1 MSERLREERSIDIA
15 SLNPWIILVFLKRNI
30 FTIAIFAIVFGSIGY
45 ASSFLITKMYS
56 SKTLLLP
63 EQPISN
69 SGGLSSLVGGLSGI
83 NNAERIGALRTD
95 IYPNI
100 LRSVP
105 FALAILKQ
113 PVRDIN
119 KKDYPSLN
127 NFIQTNSDETSFW
140 GKFFSK
146 KTDNHNKKH
155 IVPEKEILSLS
166 NDEESSVQRVM
177 SLVNTTIDLKSGI
190 ITIQCEMSDPIVA
203 AQVTLAA
210 STYLLKYVE
219 EYRTGK
225 TVREVAFLEQ
235 RVLEAKRR
243 EQSTELL
250 LQQYRDRNRNP
261 FLNVAR
267 IEEQRLQSDYT
278 LAQSLYMDLVRKL
291 EQSKIKV
298 KEEQPIFKVLE
309 PTKISLRTSKP
320 RRLIIAGAF
329 TILGSFIGI
338 VFILLV
344 NRKIYVLSNYLK

>member
-1 MSERLREERSIDIA
+1 MSEPLREGNNIDIT
-15 SLNPWIILVFLKRNI
+15 SINPWIILVFLKRN
-30 FTIAIFAIVFGSIGY
+30 FFKLAIFAITFGCVGY
-45 ASSFLITKMYS
+45 ALSFLLTKMYL

-69 SGGLSSLVGGLSGI
+69 NGALSSLVGGLSGI

-105 FALAILKQ
+105 FALALLKQ
-113 PVRDIN
+113 PVQDIDN
-119 KKDYPSLN
+119 KNYPSLN
-127 NFIQTNSDETSFW
+127 DFIKRSSEGTSLFEKLLGKKKITNND
-140 GKFFSK
+140 
-146 KTDNHNKKH
+146 KH

-177 SLVNTTIDLKSGI
+177 SLVNTTIDIKSGI
-190 ITIQCEMSDPIVA
+190 ITIQCEMADPIVA
-203 AQVTLAA
+203 AQVTQAA

-219 EYRTGK
+219 DYRTGK
-225 TVREVAFLEQ
+225 TVREVAFLEE

-243 EQSTELL
+243 EQSAELL

-309 PTKISLRTSKP
+309 PTTISSKTSKP
-320 RRLIIAGAF
+320 RRLIIAGIF
-329 TILGSFIGI
+329 TILGGVIGI
-338 VFILLV
+338 VFIFFI
-344 NRKIYVLSNYLK
+344 NRK

>member
-1 MSERLREERSIDIA
+1 MSEPVREENNIDVT
-15 SLNPWIILVFLKRNI
+15 SLNPWIILVFLKTNI
-30 FTIAIFAIVFGSIGY
+30 FKLTIFAITFGCMGY
-45 ASSFLITKMYS
+45 ALSFLFTKMYL

-69 SGGLSSLVGGLSGI
+69 NGGLSSLVGGLSGI

-95 IYPNI
+95 VYPNI

-119 KKDYPSLN
+119 NKSYSSLN
-127 NFIQTNSDETSFW
+127 DFIQNSSEDAFLLTNLF
-140 GKFFSK
+140 G
-146 KTDNHNKKH
+146 NKKVTNTKKH
-155 IVPEKEILSLS
+155 MVPEKEILSLS
-166 NDEESSVQRVM
+166 NDEELSVQSVM

-190 ITIQCEMSDPIVA
+190 ITIQCEMADPIVA
-203 AQVTLAA
+203 AQVTQAA

-219 EYRTGK
+219 DYRTGK

-235 RVLEAKRR
+235 QVLEAKRR
-243 EQSTELL
+243 EQSAELL

-309 PTKISLRTSKP
+309 PTKIPLRTSKP
-320 RRLIIAGAF
+320 RRLIIAGVF
-329 TILGSFIGI
+329 TILGSFLG
-338 VFILLV
+338 VLFILVV
-344 NRKIYVLSNYLK
+344 NRKNLFYNI

>member
-1 MSERLREERSIDIA
+1 MSEPRKEQSEIA
-15 SLNPWIILVFLKRNI
+15 ITSLNPWLILIFLRRNI
-30 FTIAIFAIVFGSIGY
+30 LRLAIIALTFGCLGY
-45 ASSFLITKMYS
+45 AVSFLFTKMYL

-69 SGGLSSLVGGLSGI
+69 NGGLSSLVGGLSGI

-105 FALAILKQ
+105 FALEILKQ

-119 KKDYPSLN
+119 NKNYSSLN
-127 NFIQTNSDETSFW
+127 EFIQNSSKDKSILAGIF
-140 GKFFSK
+140 GKKEDSNNQK
-146 KTDNHNKKH
+146 PT
-155 IVPEKEILSLS
+155 VPEKEILSLS
-166 NDEESSVQRVM
+166 RDEESSVQSVM
-177 SLVNTTIDLKSGI
+177 SLVNTSIDIKSGI
-190 ITIQCEMSDPIVA
+190 ITIQCEMADPIVA
-203 AQVTLAA
+203 AQVTQAA
-210 STYLLKYVE
+210 SNYLLKYVE
-219 EYRTGK
+219 DYRTGK
-225 TVREVAFLEQ
+225 TVREVAFLEK

-243 EQSTELL
+243 EQSAELL

-278 LAQSLYMDLVRKL
+278 LAQSLYTDLVRKL

-309 PTKISLRTSKP
+309 PTKISSMTSKP
-320 RRLIIAGAF
+320 RRLIIAGVF
-329 TILGSFIGI
+329 TILGLFLG
-338 VFILLV
+338 VLLILFRS
-344 NRKIYVLSNYLK
+344 RKKFVLERLQ